1 MIPNCAGSAAP
12 WVQFGRI
19 HLDGYITVIGSMPP
33 FHYLRLACVFEL
45 FLACA
50 AAQVD
55 VAIAAN
61 KTVYV
66 AGEPVFIS
74 VRITNI
80 STAVL
85 TIVVPPS
92 DSCLSAIDVAID
104 RLRRSGLPACSD
116 PRVAACAYNGPP
128 AQLVEIKPDTSYDM
142 RRLMNLIYDLHR
154 PQEYQAHIAFGLSYT
169 DQPDEHSA
177 SSEHIDYRH
186 FNVEKRVTFSVVE
199 GDASA
204 LKAAFAP
211 GLADLDSDDFNRH
224 WYAQSVLLNLAPP
237 FAEDQIMAWADRAD
251 VGQEAMAAL
260 RKLGTKRAIEKLEA
274 TAFEN
279 PNGNDHREGVR
290 QAALAQIEYIN
301 DPSLL
306 PELFEITAEDR
317 GQAIRWTA
325 ATAAAKI
332 GHADAVPVI
341 ARMLSSAD
349 PYIAFAGAE
358 ALGDTSSREAVP
370 VLISAI
376 PSALED
382 NKLPAIIEAL
392 TRLTHRTTPGDPA
405 ARFAIYRKWSAWW
418 SVHHG
423 DADIYA
429 PDDCGTIAKLP

>member
-1 MIPNCAGSAAP
+1 
-12 WVQFGRI
+12 
-19 HLDGYITVIGSMPP
+19 MPP

-55 VAIAAN
+55 VAIAAS

-104 RLRRSGLPACSD
+104 GLRRSGLPACSD
-116 PRVAACAYNGPP
+116 PRVAVCAYNGPP

-142 RRLMNLIYDLHR
+142 RRLVNLIYDLHR
-154 PQEYQAHIAFGLSYT
+154 PREYQAHIAFSLLYT
-169 DQPDEHSA
+169 DQPDVEHSE
-177 SSEHIDYRH
+177 SFEHVDYRH
-186 FNVEKRVTFSVVE
+186 FNVEKNISFSGVE

-211 GLADLDSDDFNRH
+211 VTADLDSDDFKRH

-274 TAFEN
+274 TAFEK

-306 PELFEITAEDR
+306 PKLFEITAEDR
-317 GQAIRWTA
+317 GQAIRWAA

-349 PYIAFAGAE
+349 PYIAFAGAQ
-358 ALGDTSSREAVP
+358 ALGDTSSRDAVP

-392 TRLTHRTTPGDPA
+392 TRLTHQTTPGDPV
-405 ARFAIYRKWSAWW
+405 ARVAIYRKWSAWW

-429 PDDCGTIAKLP
+429 PDDCGTITKLP